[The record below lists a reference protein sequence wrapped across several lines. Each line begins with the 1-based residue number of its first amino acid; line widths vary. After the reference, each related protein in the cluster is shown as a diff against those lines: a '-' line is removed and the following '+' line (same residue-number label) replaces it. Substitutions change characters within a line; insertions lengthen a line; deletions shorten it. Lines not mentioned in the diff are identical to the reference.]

1 VCSVNTNIT
10 LFYQETTGLVDMQS
24 WSRDFFF
31 LVFRRIRMWFL
42 VRKEHA
48 VGDLRFVLYI
58 YIFVLFEGHVNSI
71 LQHQIM
77 QRTHYLVIPAHEHTR
92 QLNRLKLK
100 KKN

>member
-1 VCSVNTNIT
+1 LICN
-10 LFYQETTGLVDMQS
+10 LDLVI
-24 WSRDFFF
+24 FFF
-31 LVFRRIRMWFL
+31 WFSAGSECDSWC
-42 VRKEHA
+42 VGSIYA

-92 QLNRLKLK
+92 QLKRLK
-100 KKN
+100 KKKKN

>member
-1 VCSVNTNIT
+1 LICN
-10 LFYQETTGLVDMQS
+10 LDLVI
-24 WSRDFFF
+24 FF

-92 QLNRLKLK
+92 QLKRLKLK